1 LAECPISRDAGEPPA
16 RSQEPASFCLEPT
29 KDGSIDPFAIGE
41 RISRHDR
48 SYHRFARCVI
58 LCWFGN
64 DQLCYATGNGHDTA
78 DFF

>member
-41 RISRHDR
+41 RIS
-48 SYHRFARCVI
+48 
-58 LCWFGN
+58 
-64 DQLCYATGNGHDTA
+64 
-78 DFF
+78 